1 MPESS
6 EILGQVFSCQF
17 CGISKNTFLT
27 EQLRATASKKICLA
41 FSSFLL
47 PNCYT
52 LWRSEL
58 EAFIPTWYCERVRR
72 HQNKAFEPAWALS
85 MRFRIVIN
93 FTNLLLES
101 AWTSSKCKRRL
112 VTETLKV
119 TLKQIWNI
127 NVYDFVFYKNVLFVL
142 FYDFN
147 WRHSLRQTLY
157 LPLLLKSLL

>member
-1 MPESS
+1 MPESP
-6 EILGQVFSCQF
+6 FSCEF
-17 CGISKNTFLT
+17 CGIFKNTFFT
-27 EQLRATASKKICLA
+27 EQLRATASKKFCLT

-58 EAFIPTWYCERVRR
+58 EAFIPTWYCGGNER

-85 MRFRIVIN
+85 MRFRIN
-93 FTNLLLES
+93 FTNLLSER

-112 VTETLKV
+112 MTETLKV